1 MAGNYSGGGFLQD
14 YVKDEVDCHY
24 VDLHDFG
31 APISN
36 ENNDV
41 PLYDQY
47 NRGLSAC
54 ETGMDRKNLAL
65 EGNKR
70 DKSKRSGLTGYIPS
84 MEQAGQYR
92 GTSPMNPNL
101 VVALGS
107 PSADMVNHS
116 LMRRGLTG

>member
-1 MAGNYSGGGFLQD
+1 MAGYASKSKFLGSFI
-14 YVKDEVDCHY
+14 DELDCPS
-24 VDLHDFG
+24 LSIEDFG
-31 APISN
+31 QPISN

-70 DKSKRSGLTGYIPS
+70 DKSKRGGLTGYIPS
-84 MEQAGQYR
+84 VEQAAQYQ

-101 VVALGS
+101 MIALGS
-107 PSADMVNHS
+107 PSADMINHS